1 VAART
6 LAAQVTEADLA
17 QGSLYPPLPAI
28 RDVSAHIA
36 TAVASVAYR
45 RGIAGAPE
53 PADLLAHVKAAMYE
67 PRYATY
73 VA

>member
-1 VAART
+1 MALTSRERVRLALAHEEPDRVPVDFGATRTSGIAA
-6 LAAQVTEADLA
+6 
-17 QGSLYPPLPAI
+17 
-28 RDVSAHIA
+28 
-36 TAVASVAYR
+36 VAYR